1 MRFAPSLDLSGKK
14 GTAVTTRATSIESRL
29 REVGRAGLEAD
40 ALERSGLDQETYHL
54 VRIAAL
60 AALGG
65 CMVSWVN
72 QLEAADEA
80 NIDLDRVLGTILAV
94 APLIG
99 APRVLAAD
107 AQIVRA
113 SGLADVDHVIPS
125 A

>member
-1 MRFAPSLDLSGKK
+1 M
-14 GTAVTTRATSIESRL
+14 
-29 REVGRAGLEAD
+29 LET
-40 ALERSGLDQETYHL
+40 SGLDRETYHL

-72 QLEAADEA
+72 QLDAADEA
-80 NIDLDRVLGTILAV
+80 NVDLDKVLGTIVAV
-94 APLIG
+94 APIVG
-99 APRVLAAD
+99 APRVIAAE

-113 SGLADVDHVIPS
+113 AGLADVDHVIPS

>member
-1 MRFAPSLDLSGKK
+1 MTTQA
-14 GTAVTTRATSIESRL
+14 TAIESRL

-40 ALERSGLDQETYHL
+40 ALKPSGLDQETYHL

-72 QLEAADEA
+72 QLDAADEA
-80 NIDLDRVLGTILAV
+80 NVDLDRVLGTIIAV

-99 APRVLAAD
+99 APRVLAAE